1 LELKFASRS
10 EYHLVTVNGYRFD
23 EKEDNTDNQ
32 QSGKQE
38 AQHSAIFQPNPY
50 SETKYVSD
58 KITRFYVHDDQIGP
72 FAKILFDDK
81 QIENDKGEVY
91 DYGLITPWWKQKEIE
106 NWKDEETWFSSPLIS
121 QDKSREDLFEKAI
134 PTAVVVPLH
143 PTIKITF
150 EDILE
155 QQANIAFVMKM
166 LIGLKYDIVW
176 DIFIWDIF
184 IMKSNEYKKLLIK
197 EFESDNKKQVKAI
210 LTQSLPQYVWVIQAK
225 TKNKLWFD
233 YIYDTIELNK
243 SGQPVAINIYE
254 NSLLDVLNKIIGQCS
269 EDRQLDVLNKI
280 IVKCSKS
287 FFIKKYKNSLIHKLN
302 KMPFPFYLIDE
313 TDDDKKDPSEL
324 FCEILKEE

>member
-38 AQHSAIFQPNPY
+38 AQPNPCF
-50 SETKYVSD
+50 ETKYVSD

-72 FAKILFDDK
+72 FAKILFDDE
-81 QIENDKGEVY
+81 QIKNDNGEVY
-91 DYGLITPWWKQKEIE
+91 GYGLITPWWKQKEIE
-106 NWKDEETWFSSPLIS
+106 KWKNKKAWFSPLKS
-121 QDKSREDLFEKAI
+121 QDISGKDSFEKAI

-155 QQANIAFVMKM
+155 QQAIIAFVMKM
-166 LIGLKYDIVW
+166 FIDCECNIV
-176 DIFIWDIF
+176 WDIF

-197 EFESDNKKQVKAI
+197 EFESDDKKQVKAI
-210 LTQSLPQYVWVIQAK
+210 LTQSLPRYIWVIQAK
-225 TKNKLWFD
+225 IKNKLLFD

-254 NSLLDVLNKIIGQCS
+254 NSLLDTLSNIDSRCS
-269 EDRQLDVLNKI
+269 NG
-280 IVKCSKS
+280 
-287 FFIKKYKNSLIHKLN
+287 FFIKKYRYSLIRKVN
-302 KMPFPFYLIDE
+302 EMPFYLIVKSLKDKGKSKRKDE
-313 TDDDKKDPSEL
+313 VIASEL
-324 FCEILKEE
+324 LVRLLRA